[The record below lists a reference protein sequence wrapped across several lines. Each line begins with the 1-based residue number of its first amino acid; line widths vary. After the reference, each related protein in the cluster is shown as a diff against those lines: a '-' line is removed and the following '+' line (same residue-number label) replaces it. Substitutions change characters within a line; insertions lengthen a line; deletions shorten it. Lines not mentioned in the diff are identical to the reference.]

1 MLRRLYDW
9 TMRLAGHRH
18 AVWWMALVSFVESS
32 VFPIPPDV
40 MLVPMVLAE
49 RRKAWFYATVCTIAS
64 VTGGFLGYAI
74 GLFLFE
80 SVGDWVIA
88 TYHLGAEFERFK
100 ETFNE
105 YGAWIVLIK
114 GMTPIPYK
122 LITIT
127 AGVTM
132 LSLPVFSLASVVSRG
147 MRFFLVAWL
156 LWQFGPPIRDF
167 IERRLTL
174 VTTGFV
180 VALVGGFLAIKLL

>member
-1 MLRRLYDW
+1 MLRRLYDQI
-9 TMRLAGHRH
+9 MRLAAHRH
-18 AVWWMALVSFVESS
+18 AGWWMALVSFIESS
-32 VFPIPPDV
+32 LFPIPPDV
-40 MLVPMVLAE
+40 MLVPMVLAD
-49 RRKAWFYATVCTIAS
+49 RRKAWMYALICTVAS
-64 VTGGFLGYAI
+64 VIGGFLGYAI
-74 GLFLFE
+74 GYFLFE
-80 SVGDWVIA
+80 SIGAWVIQL
-88 TYHLGAEFERFK
+88 YHLAQEFETFQH
-100 ETFNE
+100 TFNT

-127 AGVTM
+127 AGVTK
-132 LSLPVFSLASVVSRG
+132 LDLLVFTVASVGSRG

-180 VALVGGFLAIKLL
+180 VALVGGFFAIKLI